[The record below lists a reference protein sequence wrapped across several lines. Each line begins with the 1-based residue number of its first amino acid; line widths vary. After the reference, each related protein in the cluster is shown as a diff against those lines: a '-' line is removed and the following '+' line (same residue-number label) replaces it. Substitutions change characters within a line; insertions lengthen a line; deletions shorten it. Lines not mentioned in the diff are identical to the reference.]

1 MAVVAVGSVRERG
14 TRKAKT
20 DSTDRS
26 GSVQERKMLG
36 KHLYTLMLGL
46 EKRRYKAAGDFKTK

>member
-1 MAVVAVGSVRERG
+1 MEQQDK
-14 TRKAKT
+14 KAKT

-36 KHLYTLMLGL
+36 KHLFTLMLGL
-46 EKRRYKAAGDFKTK
+46 EKKRYKAAGDVKTK

>member
-1 MAVVAVGSVRERG
+1 MDQQDK
-14 TRKAKT
+14 KAKT

-36 KHLYTLMLGL
+36 KHLFTLMLGL
-46 EKRRYKAAGDFKTK
+46 EKKRYKAAGDVKTK